1 MALPKFDDWKR
12 PWKDDEFDS
21 EKAAK
26 LIYNLH
32 VDKEKLTES
41 KTALVTE
48 RDEALAAKKAADDK
62 VAALEDKDLPEI
74 ERLRKQV
81 ERLTENPP
89 APKEKAKEQGS
100 DDFDIEKARLEIAL
114 DKGLTKAQ
122 ANRLVGKDMD
132 ELVADADAYM
142 EEHGIKNDAGKG
154 GQAPPSQ
161 RARVTTGS
169 KQRKDEDIDPDADL
183 DPGALWDKTHGRAPA
198 NA

>member
-1 MALPKFDDWKR
+1 MALPKFDEWKR

-41 KTALVTE
+41 KTTLTTE

-74 ERLRKQV
+74 ERLRKEN
-81 ERLTENPP
+81 ERLKTDPP
-89 APKEKAKEQGS
+89 APKKDAAASGS
-100 DDFDIEKARLEIAL
+100 DDSLETARLRIAL
-114 DKGLTKAQ
+114 NKGLTEAQ
-122 ANRLVGKDMD
+122 VKRLVGSTAE
-132 ELVADADAYM
+132 ELEADADAYM
-142 EEHGIKNDAGKG
+142 EEHGISTDAGKG

-161 RARVTTGS
+161 RAKVTTGS
-169 KQRKDEDIDPDADL
+169 KQRKEDQVDADADL
-183 DPGALWDKTHGRAPA
+183 DPGALYDKVHA
-198 NA
+198 

>member
-12 PWKDDEFDS
+12 PWKDEEFDA

-41 KTALVTE
+41 KSTVTTE
-48 RDEALAAKKAADDK
+48 RDEALAAKKAAEDK

-74 ERLRKQV
+74 ERLRKEN
-81 ERLTENPP
+81 ERLKADPP
-89 APKEKAKEQGS
+89 APKKETAANA

-122 ANRLVGKDMD
+122 VKRLAGSTMD
-132 ELVADADAYM
+132 ELVADADAYI
-142 EEHGIKNDAGKG
+142 EEHGLSTDAGKG

-161 RARVTTGS
+161 RAKVTTAT
-169 KQRKDEDIDPDADL
+169 KQRKDESIDADADL
-183 DPGALWDKTHGRAPA
+183 DPGALYDKVHA
-198 NA
+198 